1 MGPTLRP
8 NGTNWF
14 ICFSRQLLLV
24 TKMRTSCLYQF
35 LYCAIWNTC
44 LSAGSGCDN
53 SLLYASLGRIGS
65 SSHPSPAAGEHWAG
79 EPAEKTGEFFQ
90 HFCRGVQP
98 EPAASSPWSDG
109 SRVPPS
115 ILQGPKEWTEDFAST
130 GERHKCLI
138 KVFRYCIL
146 KKRSHRI
153 CSGLCL

>member
-1 MGPTLRP
+1 MVNVQSVGPTLTP
-8 NGTNWF
+8 NRTNWF

-35 LYCAIWNTC
+35 LYCAIWNTYVIVS
-44 LSAGSGCDN
+44 LSAGSDCDN

-90 HFCRGVQP
+90 HFRRGVQP
-98 EPAASSPWSDG
+98 KPAASSPRSDG

-115 ILQGPKEWTEDFAST
+115 ILQGPKEWTEDFTST
-130 GERHKCLI
+130 GERHKCLMI
-138 KVFRYCIL
+138 KVFRYYI
-146 KKRSHRI
+146 
-153 CSGLCL
+153 